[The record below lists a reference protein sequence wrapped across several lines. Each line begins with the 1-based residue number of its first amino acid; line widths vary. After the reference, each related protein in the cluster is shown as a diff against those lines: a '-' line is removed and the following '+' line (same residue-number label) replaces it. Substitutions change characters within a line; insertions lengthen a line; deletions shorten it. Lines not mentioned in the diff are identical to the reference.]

1 MNLHSSVSLTPA
13 PSAVDEGEALLW
25 VALVVGVAL
34 ALVPSTYRWGRHGVT
49 AVHEAGHAL
58 VALLAGRR
66 LRSIRLNRDSSG
78 ETVSVGRSGGPGV
91 VLTLLAGY
99 PAPSLVGLSGVWA
112 ARHDHVEAWVLVLLV
127 VLGGTL
133 FLLRNVFGVVV
144 MLAVLA
150 GLVALR
156 RWAEPEQA
164 LAACALVS
172 AFLLAAGLR
181 GPLELFAS
189 RVGANDASALAR
201 ATHLPA
207 ALWKTAFVAVALAA
221 AVAGAWVLGLQ
232 WPAASG

>member
-1 MNLHSSVSLTPA
+1 MNLHSSVSLTLA

-133 FLLRNVFGVVV
+133 FLLRNVFGAVV

-150 GLVALR
+150 GLVAAKR
-156 RWAEPEQA
+156 R
-164 LAACALVS
+164 
-172 AFLLAAGLR
+172 G
-181 GPLELFAS
+181 
-189 RVGANDASALAR
+189 RVGGRPRLIDQEKLETMIRELEAGATKASLCRTFNVRRSTLNDALAR
-201 ATHLPA
+201 SGGNPA
-207 ALWKTAFVAVALAA
+207 A
-221 AVAGAWVLGLQ
+221 
-232 WPAASG
+232 